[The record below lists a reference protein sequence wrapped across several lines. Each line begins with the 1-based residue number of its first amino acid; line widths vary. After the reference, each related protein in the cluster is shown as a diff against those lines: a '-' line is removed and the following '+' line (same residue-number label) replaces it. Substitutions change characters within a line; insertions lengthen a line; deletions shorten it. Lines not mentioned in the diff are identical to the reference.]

1 MYAELTD
8 LVGSIERDELIP
20 CFQPIVQLRTGVLVG
35 FEVLAR
41 WQHPEH
47 GLILPEN
54 FIKLAEENGLIGGL
68 TRQIFCKAFAAAVD
82 MPKPLALAVNVSPVQ
97 LHYLSL
103 PGQIAEM
110 AQEAGFP
117 LERLT
122 VEITESALMHD
133 LELVQKIARE
143 LKEMGCK
150 LSLDDFGTGFSSLRH
165 LQSLPFDHLKIDR
178 SFVASMTNTRES
190 RKIVAAIVGLGHSL
204 GMSTVGEGIETE
216 EQTDMLLWLG
226 CEMGQGWLYGRPVLA
241 EAIPGIVAA
250 PAHVSSVPLH
260 APGDGWATS
269 NLEALP
275 TQRLAQLQAIY
286 DGVPVGLC
294 FLDRNLRYV
303 SLNRRLAE
311 MHGVSVESH
320 MGRTVEEM
328 APNQYADVEPYLMR
342 SLQGEALTDIEISTP
357 ASGPDTLEQT
367 LLVSYQPAWD
377 EADEVIGLSVAVIDV
392 SALKRSEKAALE
404 SAEHYRHIVE
414 STPQEAWILDPKGN
428 NLEVSSQWS
437 QRHESSKYAIRN
449 LGWLEAVHGDDLEP
463 VMRAMK
469 QALRAGTPID
479 VEYRVRGLDGEWRW
493 MRSRGSPRQGPAG
506 EILRW
511 YGSVEDIDDRK
522 ALENSLRESQE
533 QLGAL
538 FNAMRLPP
546 VTETRKRKHA

>member
-8 LVGSIERDELIP
+8 LVGALERDELIP
-20 CFQPIVQLRTGVLVG
+20 CFQQIVQLRTGVLVG

-41 WQHPEH
+41 WQHPVH

-54 FIKLAEENGLIGGL
+54 FIKLAEENGLIGVL
-68 TRQIFCKAFAAAVD
+68 TKQIFCKAFVAAVD

-103 PGQIAEM
+103 PGQIREAAE
-110 AQEAGFP
+110 EAGFP
-117 LERLT
+117 LDRLT
-122 VEITESALMHD
+122 IEITESALLHD
-133 LELVQKIARE
+133 LELVQKIARQ

-150 LSLDDFGTGFSSLRH
+150 LALDDFGTGFSSLRH

-226 CEMGQGWLYGRPVLA
+226 CELGQGWLYGRPVLA
-241 EAIPGIVAA
+241 EAISEIVAA
-250 PAHVSSVPLH
+250 PAYAMSVGVH
-260 APGDGWATS
+260 GPGDDWAATS
-269 NLEALP
+269 LEALP

-294 FLDRNLRYV
+294 FLDRDLHYV

-311 MHGVSVESH
+311 MHGVSVQNH
-320 MGRTVEEM
+320 MGRSVKEM
-328 APNQYADVEPYLMR
+328 APLQYAAAEPYLLR
-342 SLQGEALTDIEISTP
+342 SLQGEPLMDIEISTP
-357 ASGPDTLEQT
+357 VSGPGTLEQT

-377 EADEVIGLSVAVIDV
+377 EADEVIGLSVAVMDI
-392 SALKRSEKAALE
+392 SALKRSENAALE

-414 STPQEAWILDPKGN
+414 STPQEPWIMDAQGN
-428 NLEVSSQWS
+428 SLEVSSQWA
-437 QRHESSKYAIRN
+437 QRHESGIHKVRN
-449 LGWLEAVHGDDLEP
+449 LGWLEALHADDLEP

-493 MRSRGSPRQGPAG
+493 MRSRGSPRFGPSG

-538 FNAMRLPP
+538 FDAMRIPAA
-546 VTETRKRKHA
+546 TETRKRKHA